1 MTSEPAAA
9 VSAVSLETQREVEQF
24 LYFQAEIL
32 DERRWDDWL
41 NLFTPEGHYWMPADP
56 THTDGEGV
64 PSIFYEDQYMMRVRA
79 RRLEH
84 PRAWSQ
90 SPRNRTNHVVS
101 NTIIEHEDQENGD
114 ISVRS
119 KFIVVEFRLDEQR
132 YFTGTYHHHLVRT
145 PQGLKVALQRVDL
158 LNVDGPFDYV
168 LQFWL

>member
-1 MTSEPAAA
+1 MTSDVTAAA
-9 VSAVSLETQREVEQF
+9 AMSLETQREVEQF
-24 LYFQAEIL
+24 LYRQAETL

-41 NLFTPEGHYWMPADP
+41 DLFTTEGHYWMPADP
-56 THTDGEGV
+56 AHTDGEGV

-101 NTIIEHEDQENGD
+101 NVIVEHEDLESGD

-132 YFTGTYHHHLVRT
+132 YFTGTYRHHLVRT
-145 PQGLKVALQRVDL
+145 PEGLKIVLQRVDL
-158 LNVDGPFDYV
+158 LNFDGPFDYV
-168 LQFWL
+168 LQFWI